1 MDTLGQRI
9 IELRKKK
16 GLSQTDL
23 AKIVGLSYA
32 QIGRYETKGTQ
43 PPAEALKKI
52 ADALDTTV
60 DYLVYGDTEEKA
72 KASLK
77 DSELLQQFKALEQLD
92 DNDKNTIKNII
103 DAFVKRSKLNQIA
116 AL

>member
-1 MDTLGQRI
+1 MPFLVHSTPSRG
-9 IELRKKK
+9 
-16 GLSQTDL
+16 
-23 AKIVGLSYA
+23 
-32 QIGRYETKGTQ
+32 
-43 PPAEALKKI
+43 I
-52 ADALDTTV
+52 ADALDTTT
-60 DYLVYGDTEEKA
+60 DFLVYGDTQEKA

-92 DNDKNTIKNII
+92 EKDKNVIKDII